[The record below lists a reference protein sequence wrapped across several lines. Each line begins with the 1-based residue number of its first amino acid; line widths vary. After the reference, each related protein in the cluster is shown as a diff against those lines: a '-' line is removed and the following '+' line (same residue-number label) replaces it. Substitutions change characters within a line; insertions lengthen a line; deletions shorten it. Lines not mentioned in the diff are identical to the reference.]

1 MVEIKGGRKM
11 KGKDTQVVQPGE
23 RLLVLTPSGG
33 GFGSA
38 ETRDAT
44 LIANDVREE
53 RTSQRRG

>member
-1 MVEIKGGRKM
+1 M